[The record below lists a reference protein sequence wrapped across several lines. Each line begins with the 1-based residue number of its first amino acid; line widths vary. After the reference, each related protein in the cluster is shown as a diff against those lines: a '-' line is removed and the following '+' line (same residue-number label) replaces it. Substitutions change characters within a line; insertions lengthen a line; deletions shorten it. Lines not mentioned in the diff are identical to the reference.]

1 MNRKDFFQLI
11 QPLTEKFYRLAYR
24 LIPDD
29 LQAEQL
35 VIDSLNAYL
44 IKEKKKIFAAS
55 DLESL
60 SKKDIQLQ
68 RRSCF
73 KGIIRY
79 MGEIGVRRSSQLID
93 QTKFNQPT
101 EFHSFYGLA
110 PKIRMVITLRYDFQF
125 TVEEIQDITSM
136 PRYEV
141 IEKLHNG
148 RFLLLNDFNQ
158 GAQL

>member
-1 MNRKDFFQLI
+1 MNRKDFLQLI

-44 IKEKKKIFAAS
+44 IKEKKKILAAS
-55 DLESL
+55 EIESL

-79 MGEIGVRRSSQLID
+79 MGEIGVRRSSQLVD

-101 EFHSFYGLA
+101 EFYSFYGLA
-110 PKIRMVITLRYDFQF
+110 PKVRMVISLRYDFQF